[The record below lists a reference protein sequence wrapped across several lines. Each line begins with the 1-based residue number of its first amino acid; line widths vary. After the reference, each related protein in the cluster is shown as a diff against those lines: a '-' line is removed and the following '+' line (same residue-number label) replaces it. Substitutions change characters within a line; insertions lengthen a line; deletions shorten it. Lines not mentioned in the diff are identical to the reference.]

1 MLWYSRVKG
10 EFMAYEP
17 SVSSITEL
25 PLTAA
30 NVGPLLP
37 DEGERHLAIEVEDLK
52 RLHALSL
59 RLAST
64 GDVAAVLVDVL
75 RTAASLVGARLGS
88 TQLLTPEG
96 ALGMVGQ
103 IGFGDTIVEQ
113 FPIVRIEDC
122 STCAVALKL
131 RSRVVVRDLRTDLTF
146 TEIAA
151 ALRSYGAVAAVS
163 TPLLDSGGNVMA
175 MFSLYWHEARE
186 PSDRELRLLDLCAD
200 LAGRHVERSKA
211 EARQRL
217 LMHELAHRGRNLVS
231 VIQAVAIRTLSGE
244 RTLKE
249 AREAFVGRLQALAN
263 TYNTLTDETPE
274 IAQLHKIVSAELKSF
289 SDRARVRGPYVVVSA
304 KVAQTLSLVVHELAT
319 NAAKYGALSVQSG
332 RLDVTW
338 EITTQNNDCEV
349 FLFKWSET
357 GGPSVKPPVRKG
369 FGSVIMT
376 SVIGSELACVPTM
389 EYHEDGFRYQLE
401 CSLGAL
407 KAA

>member
-10 EFMAYEP
+10 KFMAYEP
-17 SVSSITEL
+17 SISILTDL
-25 PLTAA
+25 PVTAA
-30 NVGPLLP
+30 NIEPLLH
-37 DEGERHLAIEVEDLK
+37 EGERRIAIELEDLQ

-59 RLAST
+59 RLASN
-64 GDVAAVLVDVL
+64 GDVAAALVDVL
-75 RTAASLVGARLGS
+75 RTAATLVGVPLGS

-103 IGFGDTIVEQ
+103 VGFGDIIIDQ
-113 FPIVRIEDC
+113 FGIVRIEDC
-122 STCAVALKL
+122 STCAVALQQ
-131 RSRVVVRDLRTDLTF
+131 RSRVIVRDLRADPQF

-151 ALRSYGAVAAVS
+151 ALRSYGVVAAVS
-163 TPLLDSGGNVMA
+163 TPLLDSVGNVMA
-175 MFSLYWHEARE
+175 MFSLYWQEEHEPTE
-186 PSDRELRLLDLCAD
+186 RELRILDLCAD

-244 RTLKE
+244 RTLTE
-249 AREAFVGRLQALAN
+249 ARDAFVGRLQALAN

-274 IAQLHKIVSAELKSF
+274 IAQLDKIVSAELKSF
-289 SDRARVRGPYVVVSA
+289 SERARIRGPYVVVSA

-332 RLDVTW
+332 RLDVAW
-338 EITTQNNDCEV
+338 EIATQNDREV

-357 GGPSVKPPVRKG
+357 GGPVVKPPARKG

-376 SVIGSELACVPTM
+376 SVVGSELACAPTM
-389 EYHEDGFRYQLE
+389 EYHQDGFQYQLE

-407 KAA
+407 KAS